1 MSKCSKT
8 RNALSQLE
16 DTNKLIDTL
25 VEAKLEQENPGY
37 TKFVEESSDKLAE
50 RYSLDEVNNNLISE
64 EDFDNEIEFKSD
76 KDRVLTKIFM
86 LSIIF
91 SYYSP
96 RDFSF
101 LPALLVFVVLC
112 LFPLSENQQEFW
124 YLMTMLLNLSASAF
138 VGQLT

>member
-64 EDFDNEIEFKSD
+64 EEFDNASD
-76 KDRVLTKIFM
+76 G
-86 LSIIF
+86 
-91 SYYSP
+91 
-96 RDFSF
+96 
-101 LPALLVFVVLC
+101 
-112 LFPLSENQQEFW
+112 N
-124 YLMTMLLNLSASAF
+124 
-138 VGQLT
+138 